1 MYIWEL
7 ILSELFFKQAE
18 VYNKKK
24 KRKKKPSIRIA
35 VSYAQKY
42 FMSEAGF
49 SPYRLR
55 TVAPNLT

>member
-24 KRKKKPSIRIA
+24 KKKKKA
-35 VSYAQKY
+35 FY
-42 FMSEAGF
+42 
-49 SPYRLR
+49 
-55 TVAPNLT
+55 